1 MSDISLH
8 SRELTYLDM
17 EFQKSDITSKDKL

>member
-17 EFQKSDITSKDKL
+17 EFQKSDIISKDKL